1 MIKKALLKANDLKT
15 RILTNKESRELLVD
29 SSLAFIV
36 RVGAAVAAFLM
47 NVFVA
52 RYLGINAAGL
62 FFLAFSV
69 LQIVSTIV
77 RFGADNVVLR
87 FVGIYS
93 TEDKWGFVRGI
104 VYYTSV
110 LILVISIAT
119 TGLILFFSK
128 DISVYIFQK
137 IDLEPSLFWISI
149 SIPCVAVSTIIGM
162 ALQGLR
168 RVFYSVAIQNI
179 FIPIFLILLIL
190 VFHPHSASAMG
201 FYYFIASFIT
211 LVVSIILWLM
221 VVPNGPRE
229 FDTKLIIE
237 NCKPLWVVAILQQ
250 AIIYGGQFI
259 AGIYCK
265 PDILG
270 QLAVAQRK
278 SILISFIGIAVNL
291 VSAPKFAA
299 FYSQGKMLELKNY
312 SINTT
317 KVMILFA
324 TPLLLFIYMF
334 PNVILLIFGRDFTGG
349 AWMLK
354 VLCTGQYINLITGS
368 VGYLLMMSGHNK
380 EFKNI
385 TIISGIISIILNLVL
400 VNLYGG
406 IGAAVAIALSVA
418 IQNILALKMVEKK
431 LGFNTLAIITL
442 NLKNFNK

>member
-1 MIKKALLKANDLKT
+1 
-15 RILTNKESRELLVD
+15 
-29 SSLAFIV
+29 
-36 RVGAAVAAFLM
+36 
-47 NVFVA
+47 
-52 RYLGINAAGL
+52 
-62 FFLAFSV
+62 
-69 LQIVSTIV
+69 
-77 RFGADNVVLR
+77 VVLR

-190 VFHPHSASAMG
+190 IFHPHSASAMG
-201 FYYFIASFIT
+201 FYYFVASFIT

-270 QLAVAQRK
+270 QLAVAQRT
-278 SILISFIGIAVNL
+278 SILISFMGIAVNL

-406 IGAAVAIALSVA
+406 IGAAIAIALSVA